1 MHERRTLMNE
11 GKTYTYI
18 RYMRDG
24 STKEMTGVVRSRKK
38 KKKENKSE
46 G

>member
-1 MHERRTLMNE
+1 MNK

-38 KKKENKSE
+38 NKKELKRDN
-46 G
+46 